1 MYHGGDTLA
10 VVERYRVLS
19 HTADT
24 AIEAEATSLDQ
35 LIENLAYG
43 MFDLMFDLEAV
54 EPTGSIEIE
63 ASAMQPEELIV
74 DVLADLLFHAEAED
88 LVLSNIEVTGAGT
101 ATVVVTARGAPTK
114 EIELRGP
121 PIKAVT
127 YHDLVAEPTG
137 KGWYGRVIFD
147 V

>member
-1 MYHGGDTLA
+1 MYHGGDTLTA
-10 VVERYRVLS
+10 VERYRVLS

-24 AIEAEATSLDQ
+24 AIEAQAASLDQ

-63 ASAMQPEELIV
+63 ATAMQPEELIV
-74 DVLADLLFHAEAED
+74 DVLADLLFRAEAED

-114 EIELRGP
+114 ETELRGP

-127 YHDLVAEPTG
+127 YHDLVAERTG